1 MHLVELL
8 KCWNAQAQEVL
19 EEMKAM
25 AGNHREEGNQSSPV
39 EHEEENQQLR
49 DLHAE
54 IPGTL
59 CNNFRHAQDNG
70 EEINMHS
77 RASGIM
83 LHGLPY
89 AQTCL
94 QGKTKWEGK
103 KFPGLENILLA
114 SQWLWEKGLSF
125 DLRERGKQL
134 KLVLFMLVAVI
145 IVLLQVGIIIT
156 LLRAPKVQLVP
167 VGFPDTLVRN
177 AGTCFRGS
185 KVDETLAWLE
195 QRARHVKE
203 EIALAEIQLQTL
215 HQDLSFLQVHS
226 AQFQKYLLELSSDSQ
241 SAHSQCL

>member
-1 MHLVELL
+1 MYMGII
-8 KCWNAQAQEVL
+8 AF
-19 EEMKAM
+19 
-25 AGNHREEGNQSSPV
+25 AGDQRSPV

-59 CNNFRHAQDNG
+59 CNNFQHAQDNG

-89 AQTCL
+89 AQTSL
-94 QGKTKWEGK
+94 QGKPKWEGK
-103 KFPGLENILLA
+103 KFAVLENVLLA

-145 IVLLQVGIIIT
+145 IVLLQVLLQGCTISINLIQEYWSIKVVSHASGI
-156 LLRAPKVQLVP
+156 
-167 VGFPDTLVRN
+167 
-177 AGTCFRGS
+177 C
-185 KVDETLAWLE
+185 
-195 QRARHVKE
+195 
-203 EIALAEIQLQTL
+203 
-215 HQDLSFLQVHS
+215 
-226 AQFQKYLLELSSDSQ
+226 
-241 SAHSQCL
+241 

>member
-1 MHLVELL
+1 ME
-8 KCWNAQAQEVL
+8 
-19 EEMKAM
+19 
-25 AGNHREEGNQSSPV
+25 P
-39 EHEEENQQLR
+39 EEENQQLQ

-94 QGKTKWEGK
+94 QGTSKWEGK
-103 KFPGLENILLA
+103 KFPVLENILLA

-145 IVLLQVGIIIT
+145 IVLLQV
-156 LLRAPKVQLVP
+156 LLQGCTISINLIYQSHRRILVNN
-167 VGFPDTLVRN
+167 GRQSCIWNLLVIFNHRF
-177 AGTCFRGS
+177 AC
-185 KVDETLAWLE
+185 
-195 QRARHVKE
+195 
-203 EIALAEIQLQTL
+203 
-215 HQDLSFLQVHS
+215 
-226 AQFQKYLLELSSDSQ
+226 
-241 SAHSQCL
+241 